1 MLSFIIR
8 RLSYMI
14 VNFFLIS
21 FLCFI
26 IIQLPP
32 NDIVTRRIQELE
44 TLGAKNVESTLNTLK
59 EIYNLDKPKPIQYLY
74 WISGFIRGDFGYSLA
89 YKQNVK
95 TLIFQ
100 RLGMTFLIILSSLFL
115 AYIAGIL
122 IGLYSATHQYSFGD
136 HIFTF
141 FGMVGLATPTFLM
154 ALMLLY
160 ISSTFF
166 GLRAG
171 GLFSPEY
178 LSTPWSIAKVVDLL
192 KHLWMPVLILS
203 AYYAAGLIRIMRT
216 RTLDLLREQYVL
228 VARSKGLE
236 EKKIIWK
243 HIFRIA
249 INPLISIM
257 GLQLAEVISGGAMV
271 AIVLNLPTLGPLLLQ
286 SLQTQDMYLGGA
298 ILMIMIVL
306 LLVGNFLVDI
316 TLAWIDPRIR
326 YN

>member
-1 MLSFIIR
+1 
-8 RLSYMI
+8 
-14 VNFFLIS
+14 
-21 FLCFI
+21 
-26 IIQLPP
+26 
-32 NDIVTRRIQELE
+32 
-44 TLGAKNVESTLNTLK
+44 
-59 EIYNLDKPKPIQYLY
+59 
-74 WISGFIRGDFGYSLA
+74 
-89 YKQNVK
+89 
-95 TLIFQ
+95 
-100 RLGMTFLIILSSLFL
+100 
-115 AYIAGIL
+115 
-122 IGLYSATHQYSFGD
+122 LYSATHQYSFGD

-141 FGMVGLATPTFLM
+141 FGMVGLATPSFLL

-160 ISSTFF
+160 ILSKFF
-166 GLRAG
+166 GLRVG
-171 GLFSPEY
+171 GLFSPKY
-178 LSTPWSIAKVVDLL
+178 LTAPLNIAKVVDLL

-271 AIVLNLPTLGPLLLQ
+271 AIVLNLPTLSPLLLL

-316 TLAWIDPRIR
+316 ALAWFDPRIR